1 MEEVLNE
8 LDDEQEGALNAVYI
22 PPTVD
27 ELTDEEDIDDNVLLN
42 EIPLDGEIA
51 GAFEIDVGS
60 DDALHDES
68 DEEPLSEKRRKL
80 LYEMQYFATGTIRDN
95 RTNKCPLENGKILG
109 KKQRGDYDF
118 AVEESIELSLV
129 RWNDNSVVTV
139 ASNVFSVQPL
149 ASTK

>member
-22 PPTVD
+22 PPKVD

-51 GAFEIDVGS
+51 GTFEIDVGS

-80 LYEMQYFATGTIRDN
+80 CQM
-95 RTNKCPLENGKILG
+95 KWKM
-109 KKQRGDYDF
+109 
-118 AVEESIELSLV
+118 
-129 RWNDNSVVTV
+129 
-139 ASNVFSVQPL
+139 
-149 ASTK
+149 